1 MLLKGEWDY
10 ALKLFQWLMPSRF
23 LLIALVLLCTAGV
36 TLLDW
41 TLAPSGTCCFAALIL
56 AFLMA
61 LPEGEASRRLRKA
74 IWRSRYLCSQP
85 YSAISNGS
93 SIKRDKERTT

>member
-1 MLLKGEWDY
+1 
-10 ALKLFQWLMPSRF
+10 MPSRF

-41 TLAPSGTCCFAALIL
+41 TLAPKWYVLFAALIL

-74 IWRSRYLCSQP
+74 IWALPVLMFTAVFSH
-85 YSAISNGS
+85 
-93 SIKRDKERTT
+93 IKRFFHKKR

>member
-41 TLAPSGTCCFAALIL
+41 TLAPKWYVLFAALIL
-56 AFLMA
+56 A
-61 LPEGEASRRLRKA
+61 LRKA
-74 IWRSRYLCSQP
+74 IWALPVLMFTAVFSH
-85 YSAISNGS
+85 
-93 SIKRDKERTT
+93 IKRFFHKKR